1 MNNTCRRMSRCLH
14 GSLLGQTCWSRNQTL
29 LWCVLQVVLE
39 DYLHRV
45 RRVDFDVF
53 HKSLQNRNPLLPI
66 QLYIRSWKKTY
77 WLHFSSS
84 FSLFKDCCRK
94 WSAGD
99 LSHHYHQKTTNHTR
113 PSLWFPQQLI
123 SLKYLFN
130 PQVHWRCPAILIR
143 KCLCNVLFTMYENF
157 DQMSSRGL
165 QKNLIA
171 NWVSCCCCCCCFFTR
186 RFCNKHKLTSWDLWD
201 VRTHLCQAGLVRCL
215 Y

>member
-1 MNNTCRRMSRCLH
+1 MNNTCRRMSWCLH

-99 LSHHYHQKTTNHTR
+99 LSHHYHQKTTNYTR
-113 PSLWFPQQLI
+113 PRLWFPQQLI

-171 NWVSCCCCCCCFFTR
+171 NWVSCCCCCFFTR

-201 VRTHLCQAGLVRCL
+201 VRSHLCRAGLVRCL